1 MNAFRKYFTSSDKR
15 SRFARR
21 KPVVLKVWQYQGE
34 NSLAMAPEWVRSY
47 EYRVGS
53 DFAIIEITKPT
64 SPVDESA
71 QNGAFYK
78 LGIPTMEGIMQ
89 ASAGDWLIRGVR
101 GEIWACKPEIFA
113 ETYEL
118 LDTADGEPRQ
128 PRPIDPING
137 LNDDP
142 VRLARARNMTFE
154 GIDPSK
160 VKRDLRHSIVDRRV
174 LLAEIDRLKDVIA
187 EKDQRLI
194 ELNDEKR
201 RLNKYTDRLQKV
213 LAFWLPRGEASNG
226 LLVAKRAEAAALIPK
241 EALEREC
248 ADDLDWVTLGKNARY
263 EISISEAANEAAPAA
278 ERAALAAEGQPVETS
293 SEVAAEHKEF
303 EELGALMTEAACTLR
318 SMEKRARERNQYIEQ
333 LEAICASAYQM
344 AGAYEAPVRF
354 LDALALHDEYLDMTP
369 EEIIEKL
376 LPVETPQANS

>member
-128 PRPIDPING
+128 PRLAGPING

-142 VRLARARNMTFE
+142 VHLARARNMTFE
-154 GIDPSK
+154 GIDLAK
-160 VKRDLRHSIVDRRV
+160 VSRELKHGIVDRRV

-194 ELNDEKR
+194 ELTDEKR
-201 RLNKYTDRLQKV
+201 RLDKYTDRLKKV
-213 LAFWLPRGEASNG
+213 LAFWLPRGETSNG
-226 LLVAKRAEAAALIPK
+226 LLATKRAEAVALIPK
-241 EALEREC
+241 EELEREC
-248 ADDLDWVTLGKNARY
+248 ANDLDWVTLGKNARY
-263 EISISEAANEAAPAA
+263 EISISAAANEAAPAA
-278 ERAALAAEGQPVETS
+278 EHAALAAEGRPVETS
-293 SEVAAEHKEF
+293 SEVAAEHKGF

-376 LPVETPQANS
+376 LPVETPQANG

>member
-263 EISISEAANEAAPAA
+263 EISISAAANEAAPAA
-278 ERAALAAEGQPVETS
+278 EHAALAAEGRPVETS

>member
-1 MNAFRKYFTSSDKR
+1 MNALRKYFTSSDKR

-34 NSLAMAPEWVRSY
+34 NSLAMAPEWVRTY

-53 DFAIIEITKPT
+53 DFDIIGITEPAV
-64 SPVDESA
+64 SVDESA

-78 LGIPTMEGIMQ
+78 LSIPTMEGVMQ

-213 LAFWLPRGEASNG
+213 LAFWLPRGETSNG

-241 EALEREC
+241 EELEREC

-263 EISISEAANEAAPAA
+263 EISIGEAANEAAPA
-278 ERAALAAEGQPVETS
+278 ETS
-293 SEVAAEHKEF
+293 SEVAAEHKGF

-376 LPVETPQANS
+376 LPVETPQVNS